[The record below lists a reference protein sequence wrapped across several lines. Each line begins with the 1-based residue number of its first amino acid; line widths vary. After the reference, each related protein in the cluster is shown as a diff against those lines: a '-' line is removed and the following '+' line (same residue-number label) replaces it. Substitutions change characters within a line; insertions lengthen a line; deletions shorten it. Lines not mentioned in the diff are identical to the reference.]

1 MSDAP
6 TGTEIKPAESSGDE
20 YCYGHPRTPTRLHC
34 SRCNKPICGRCAVP
48 AAVGQH
54 CVWCV
59 AEARKSAPKVRRA
72 IRANAPVVY
81 AIIVINVIIW
91 IGQNLTIHSTGA
103 ANITDTFASF
113 PPLIAA
119 GEWWRLITPMFLHA
133 TLFEQFGIFH
143 ILLNMYIL
151 GIYGP
156 NVEQAFGGVRFLAMY
171 LIAGF
176 MGSAASYAFGPCN
189 AAGLGASGAI
199 FGIVGVLLVYLYR
212 RRSSTFV
219 VAYMK
224 NLLLFIGL
232 NLVFGLAVAGIDN
245 FAHMGGLAGGV
256 LLGAGFDAGPRGQ
269 QTTKVQVATAIG
281 VTALGVALVVWRT
294 ASFTCG
300 PVG

>member
-1 MSDAP
+1 
-6 TGTEIKPAESSGDE
+6 
-20 YCYGHPRTPTRLHC
+20 
-34 SRCNKPICGRCAVP
+34 
-48 AAVGQH
+48 
-54 CVWCV
+54 
-59 AEARKSAPKVRRA
+59 
-72 IRANAPVVY
+72 
-81 AIIVINVIIW
+81 
-91 IGQNLTIHSTGA
+91 
-103 ANITDTFASF
+103 
-113 PPLIAA
+113 
-119 GEWWRLITPMFLHA
+119 
-133 TLFEQFGIFH
+133 
-143 ILLNMYIL
+143 MYIL

-269 QTTKVQVATAIG
+269 QTTKVQVATAVA